1 MAELAFHSMPDS
13 AYLWT
18 AMHVADEETVALQY
32 RLSLRFW
39 NWSKGNL
46 WEDHRYET

>member
-1 MAELAFHSMPDS
+1 LAV
-13 AYLWT
+13 
-18 AMHVADEETVALQY
+18 HVADEETVALQY